1 MPAIN
6 PAVLSLAAALQN
18 THLGNAGLQNH
29 FAAPPNMM
37 ASSLALAANAVA
49 AASTMSGGHSGVGL
63 NNALVGLQGNGLA
76 QAASQQGLSNLNVN
90 PLLCNNQVGTSF
102 YESP

>member
-1 MPAIN
+1 
-6 PAVLSLAAALQN
+6 
-18 THLGNAGLQNH
+18 
-29 FAAPPNMM
+29 M
-37 ASSLALAANAVA
+37 ASSLAAAANAVA
-49 AASTMSGGHSGVGL
+49 AAATMSGGHSGVGL

-102 YESP
+102 YERVLKPHKLTPDKAHMRYCAGQVLDAYNTDLTIH